1 VISLG
6 ASAPPGPARVTV
18 PAGGFD
24 RELQQLAEAGTET
37 LSRGPR
43 DFDPSALMSLKSVPE
58 ALAMADDQA
67 AEDVA
72 AIAEFW
78 R

>member
-1 VISLG
+1 MISLG

-18 PAGGFD
+18 PAGGFA
-24 RELQQLAEAGTET
+24 RELHRLAEAGTAT
-37 LSRGPR
+37 LSRGPLE
-43 DFDPSALMSLKSVPE
+43 FDSTALMSLKSVPE
-58 ALAMADDQA
+58 ALSMADDQA

-72 AIAEFW
+72 AIGEFW

>member
-1 VISLG
+1 M
-6 ASAPPGPARVTV
+6 
-18 PAGGFD
+18 PAGGFA

-58 ALAMADDQA
+58 ALAMADDRA